1 MNYKDYYKILGVNKS
16 ASQDEIKK
24 AYRKLAVKYHPDK
37 NPDDKKAEE
46 KFKNISEAYEVLKD
60 PETREKYDRLGANW
74 KQYEQAQAGQQGQ
87 GFDPFGGFGQT
98 GQRTRTGSY
107 SQEDFEGFF
116 GGFGGSGFS
125 DFFEQF
131 FGGGFDRRAQQKRS
145 SRQKRQSTQ
154 AHNLKGDIYISLED
168 AFHGT
173 KRILNVNDERLRVSI
188 PKGIKDKQTLRM
200 RGKGQEDPYTGK
212 RGDILLTIHVNPHR
226 FIERKGDDLYTTATM
241 DIFTATL
248 GGTLAVHTLNGQKN
262 INIKAGTDGGKT
274 LRLKGQGMP
283 VKNSPTRGDFYVKT
297 RITVPKNLSEEDKKS
312 FEQLRNQL
320 KEKV

>member
-1 MNYKDYYKILGVNKS
+1 MNYKDYYKILGVDKN

-37 NPDDKKAEE
+37 NPNDKKAEE

-74 KQYEQAQAGQQGQ
+74 KQYEQAQAQQGQ

-98 GQRTRTGSY
+98 GQRTRTGSF
-107 SQEDFEGFF
+107 SQEDFESFF

-125 DFFEQF
+125 EFFERF
-131 FGGGFDRRAQQKRS
+131 FGGGFDSRAQKQRSS
-145 SRQKRQSTQ
+145 SRQRRQSTQ
-154 AHNLKGDIYISLED
+154 AQNLKGDIYISLED

-173 KRILNVNDERLRVSI
+173 KRILNVNNERFRVSI

-200 RGKGQEDPYTGK
+200 KGKGQEDPFTGK
-212 RGDILLTIHVNPHR
+212 RGDILLTIHINPHK
-226 FIERKGDDLYTTATM
+226 FIERKGDDLYITAAM

-248 GGTLAVHTLNGQKN
+248 GGTLSIQTLTGEKS
-262 INIKAGTDGGKT
+262 INIKPGTDGGKT

-283 VKNSPTRGDFYVKT
+283 VQNSNSRGDLYVKT
-297 RITVPKNLSEEDKKS
+297 KITVPKNLSKEDKS
-312 FEQLRNQL
+312 LFEKLRNQL

>member
-1 MNYKDYYKILGVNKS
+1 MNYKDYYKILGVDKN

-37 NPDDKKAEE
+37 NPNDKKAEE

-74 KQYEQAQAGQQGQ
+74 KQYEQAQAQQGQ

-98 GQRTRTGSY
+98 GQRTRTGNF
-107 SQEDFEGFF
+107 SQEDFESFF

-125 DFFEQF
+125 EFFERF
-131 FGGGFDRRAQQKRS
+131 FGGGFDSRAQKQRSS
-145 SRQKRQSTQ
+145 SRQRRQSTQ
-154 AHNLKGDIYISLED
+154 AQNLKGDIYISLED

-173 KRILNVNDERLRVSI
+173 KRILNVNNERFRVSI

-200 RGKGQEDPYTGK
+200 KGKGQEDPFTGK
-212 RGDILLTIHVNPHR
+212 RGDILLTIHINPHK
-226 FIERKGDDLYTTATM
+226 FIERKGNDLYTTAAM

-248 GGTLAVHTLNGQKN
+248 GGTLSVQTLTGEKS
-262 INIKAGTDGGKT
+262 INIKPGTDGGKT

-283 VKNSPTRGDFYVKT
+283 VQNSNSRGDLYVKT
-297 RITVPKNLSEEDKKS
+297 KITVPKNLSKDDKS
-312 FEQLRNQL
+312 LFEKLRNQL

>member
-1 MNYKDYYKILGVNKS
+1 MNYKDYYKILGVNKN

-74 KQYEQAQAGQQGQ
+74 KQYEHAQAGQQGQ
-87 GFDPFGGFGQT
+87 GFDPFGGFGQG
-98 GQRTRTGSY
+98 GQRTRTGNF

-131 FGGGFDRRAQQKRS
+131 FGGGFDRRAQQQRS
-145 SRQKRQSTQ
+145 SRQKGQSTQ

-200 RGKGQEDPYTGK
+200 KGKGQEDPYTGK
-212 RGDILLTIHVNPHR
+212 RGDILLTIHVNPHK
-226 FIERKGDDLYTTATM
+226 FIERHGNDLHTTATM

-248 GGTLAVHTLNGQKN
+248 GGTLAVHTLTGQKN

-283 VKNSPTRGDFYVKT
+283 VKNSTTRGDFYVKT
-297 RITVPKNLSEEDKKS
+297 RITVPKNLSKEEKES
-312 FEQLRNQL
+312 FEKLKNQV